1 MHAAGVVL
9 SGDCLNE
16 VVPLTKGPNQ
26 NVLTQYSKNY
36 IESVGLLK
44 MDFLGLKNLTV
55 ISDILKN
62 IEKYEGVHLNL
73 NTIPLND
80 EKTFKMLSNGDT
92 LGVFQLE
99 SPG

>member
-1 MHAAGVVL
+1 
-9 SGDCLNE
+9 
-16 VVPLTKGPNQ
+16 
-26 NVLTQYSKNY
+26 
-36 IESVGLLK
+36 

-92 LGVFQLE
+92 LGVFN
-99 SPG
+99 

>member
-1 MHAAGVVL
+1 MLQGSFL

-73 NTIPLND
+73 KYD
-80 EKTFKMLSNGDT
+80 SFKMMKKHLRCY
-92 LGVFQLE
+92 QME
-99 SPG
+99 IR

>member
-1 MHAAGVVL
+1 ML
-9 SGDCLNE
+9 FRSG
-16 VVPLTKGPNQ
+16 TTSFKQSPNQ

-62 IEKYEGVHLNL
+62 IEKYEGVHLN
-73 NTIPLND
+73 
-80 EKTFKMLSNGDT
+80 
-92 LGVFQLE
+92 
-99 SPG
+99 

>member
-1 MHAAGVVL
+1 
-9 SGDCLNE
+9 
-16 VVPLTKGPNQ
+16 
-26 NVLTQYSKNY
+26 
-36 IESVGLLK
+36 

-80 EKTFKMLSNGDT
+80 EKNI
-92 LGVFQLE
+92 
-99 SPG
+99 